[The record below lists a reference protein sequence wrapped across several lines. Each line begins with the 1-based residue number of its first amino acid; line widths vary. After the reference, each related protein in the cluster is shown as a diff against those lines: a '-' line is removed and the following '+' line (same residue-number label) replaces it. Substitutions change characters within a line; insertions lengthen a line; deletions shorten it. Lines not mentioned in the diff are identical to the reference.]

1 MKNVIASGLA
11 AVALA
16 FAGAAGAAEVQV
28 VADARGW
35 IDSGGQELGGLDNSN
50 YIAGFYCLNGI
61 CSNGVVEVRNYFT
74 FDLSDIP
81 DDLVSA
87 ALEVD
92 TRWLREGGVSLL
104 SYQLTSTSGLTFD
117 LLGGGD
123 VFGLYEYV
131 AADDEQVR
139 QITLN
144 SAALSAIRAA
154 AGGSF
159 TLSGRVLAPA
169 NYRGEHVHFVFG
181 NSQNSDRSRL
191 LLTTASIPEPA
202 TWALMIAGFGAA
214 GATLRR
220 RKSAHAQYSGTAYPF
235 PATQTNER

>member
-1 MKNVIASGLA
+1 MKNVFASGLA

-28 VADARGW
+28 FADARGW
-35 IDSGGQELGGLDNSN
+35 IDSGGQELGGFDNSN
-50 YIAGFYCLNGI
+50 YIAGFYCLNGV
-61 CSNGVVEVRNYFT
+61 CNNGLVEVRNYFT
-74 FDLSDIP
+74 FNLPDIP

-87 ALEVD
+87 ALELD
-92 TRWLREGGVSLL
+92 TRWLREGGASLL

-123 VFGLYEYV
+123 VFGHYEYV
-131 AADDEQVR
+131 TADDEQVR

-169 NYRGEHVHFVFG
+169 NYRGEYVHYVFG
-181 NSQNSDRSRL
+181 NSHDRDRSRL

-202 TWALMIAGFGAA
+202 TWALMIAGFGAV
-214 GATLRR
+214 GVTLRR
-220 RKSAHAQYSGTAYPF
+220 RQSVHARF
-235 PATQTNER
+235 